1 MPGKQASTVELKLPG
16 QPEYL
21 LVARLATSGVG
32 LRAGLTVDDI
42 EDLKVAVAEACTNVI
57 NHAFAE
63 NVSPDKRRIQ
73 LRMTTAKGEMTVEVE
88 DEGLGFDPEELER
101 GRRNGLEGEGGLGFG
116 LMREL
121 TDSIRIE
128 SAPGSGTRVIMVK
141 RATR

>member
-1 MPGKQASTVELKLPG
+1 MAGKGEHVIEVTLPSR
-16 QPEYL
+16 PEYL

-57 NHAFAE
+57 NHAFKKDGG
-63 NVSPDKRRIQ
+63 SGGQRIQ
-73 LRMTTAKGEMTVEVE
+73 LRLTAGKGELTVEVE
-88 DEGLGFDPEELER
+88 DEGQGFDPEDLKKSQR
-101 GRRNGLEGEGGLGFG
+101 SGLEGEGGLGFG
-116 LMREL
+116 LMKEL
-121 TDSIRIE
+121 TDTFRVE